1 MFAYICGKVVDKK
14 PTGAILDV
22 GGIGY
27 ELLIPV
33 TTYEKLP
40 PVGENVKLYVHYYVR
55 EDSHALYGFY
65 TMEEKD
71 LFLMLIGVSGIGPK
85 MAITILSG
93 TSPERF
99 KERIASGD
107 IKALTLIPGI
117 GTKTA
122 QRIIVELR
130 EKFASLR
137 KELSGDNLSFFTSEK
152 MEEVFRAMV
161 ALGYGKSEAKSL
173 VLKAYKKLGSNA
185 SVEQYIKEALKSI

>member
-65 TMEEKD
+65 TIEEKD

-93 TSPERF
+93 ASPEQF

-137 KELSGDNLSFFTSEK
+137 KELSSDNLSFFTSEK

-161 ALGYGKSEAKSL
+161 ALGYGKSE
-173 VLKAYKKLGSNA
+173 
-185 SVEQYIKEALKSI
+185 

>member
-1 MFAYICGKVVDKK
+1 MFAYIYGKVVDKK
-14 PTGAILDV
+14 PTGVVIDV

-40 PVGENVKLYVHYYVR
+40 PVGENVKLYVYYHVR
-55 EDSHALYGFY
+55 EDSHVLYGFY

-71 LFLMLIGVSGIGPK
+71 MFLMLIGVSGIGPK

-93 TSPERF
+93 ASPEQF
-99 KERIASGD
+99 KERIAAGD

-122 QRIIVELR
+122 QRIVVELR

-137 KELSGDNLSFFTSEK
+137 KELAGDDLSFFSSEK
-152 MEEVFRAMV
+152 MEEAFRAMV

-173 VLKAYKKLGSNA
+173 IFKAYKKLGNDA
-185 SVEQYIKEALKSI
+185 GVEEYIKEALKNV